1 MLLRWLSRSKTW
13 FKSLYVQ
20 IFVSFLAVCV
30 LLFVGLAVFW
40 NYYFTGLFYNDKQA
54 LLDERSGVVAGIL
67 SNFQDGTLTTRD
79 LRFATRIVARSFN
92 GDVLYV
98 DAKGKVLSGSTDG
111 EGTTIPR
118 QLDAVFLSG
127 LKGNTGS
134 DMTER
139 RTANGKVEDMLT
151 HYAPYQLGNQPIVVL
166 LQVRA
171 DEVGE
176 AIAAVRFNILLPLLF
191 SLVAVGLILFILSRR
206 FAGPVHSMRAA
217 ALRIAQGDLTVRV
230 QTSSGD
236 EVGELAESFNY
247 MAEQMQGW
255 EDARQEFLAN
265 VSHELRSPLTSLRG
279 LIVAMKDKIVPEDK
293 YGHYLAICDG
303 EVQRLQRL
311 VTDLLDLARI
321 QNGLDVFR
329 MQPVAV
335 QDKLHEV
342 LELMRGR
349 IEAKGLT
356 LATEFPPAGGAP
368 IHVELDPDRFAQI
381 MQNLI
386 TNAIQFTPSGG
397 TVKVAL
403 EASAEDVYVAV
414 EDTGIGMSEEELRRI
429 WDRFY
434 KADDARSSQPSD
446 GTGLGLTIVK
456 HLALGMNGK
465 IAASSAPGRGSTF
478 CIEFPRIADREFPRA
493 AHREEGADA
502 PGQ

>member
-13 FKSLYVQ
+13 FKSLYLQ
-20 IFVSFLAVCV
+20 IFVSFLAVCI
-30 LLFVGLAVFW
+30 LFFAGLAVFW
-40 NYYFTGLFYNDKQA
+40 NYYFTKLFYEDKNA
-54 LLDERSGVVAGIL
+54 MLVERAGVIAAIL
-67 SNFQDGTLTTRD
+67 NNYQDGTLTTRD

-98 DAKGKVLSGSTDG
+98 DANGKVLSGSTTG

-118 QLDAVFLSG
+118 SLDAVFIAG
-127 LKGNTGS
+127 LKGGTGS
-134 DMTER
+134 EMTVR
-139 RTANGKVEDMLT
+139 RLDGNKRENMLT
-151 HYAPYQLGNQPIVVL
+151 HYAPYQLGSQPIVVL

-171 DEVGE
+171 DELSE
-176 AIAAVRFNILLPLLF
+176 AIAAVRLNILLPLLF

-206 FAGPVHSMRAA
+206 LAGPVHSMREA
-217 ALRIAQGDLTVRV
+217 ALKIAQGDLTARV
-230 QTSSGD
+230 PVTASD
-236 EVGELAESFNY
+236 EVGELSKSFNY

-293 YGHYLAICDG
+293 FEHYLSICDG

-311 VTDLLDLARI
+311 VADLLDLASI
-321 QNGLDVFR
+321 QNGVDVFR

-335 QDKLHEV
+335 QDKLQEV
-342 LELMRGR
+342 LELMQGR

-356 LATEFPPAGGAP
+356 LQVELPPQDGGTIYA
-368 IHVELDPDRFAQI
+368 ELDPDRFAQVL
-381 MQNLI
+381 QNLV
-386 TNAIQFTPSGG
+386 TNAIQFTPQGG
-397 TVKVAL
+397 RVKVAL
-403 EASAEDVYVAV
+403 EAAEDEVYVAV

-434 KADDARSSQPSD
+434 KADNARSSQPSE

-456 HLALGMNGK
+456 HLVGGMNGK
-465 IAASSAPGRGSTF
+465 IAVRSRPGEGTTF
-478 CIEFPRIADREFPRA
+478 CVAFRRIR
-493 AHREEGADA
+493 
-502 PGQ
+502 

>member
-1 MLLRWLSRSKTW
+1 MLSRWRRRTKTW

-20 IFVSFLAVCV
+20 IFVSFLAVCI

-40 NYYFTGLFYNDKQA
+40 NYYFTELFYQDKKA
-54 LLDERSGVVAGIL
+54 LLEERSAVVAAVL
-67 SNFQDGTLTTRD
+67 TNFQEGTLTTRD

-92 GDVLYV
+92 GEVLYV
-98 DAKGKVLSGSTDG
+98 DAKGKVLAGSTTG

-118 QLDAVFLSG
+118 SLDNVFISG
-127 LKGNTGS
+127 LKGSTGS
-134 DMTER
+134 DMTVRHIAGNKIE
-139 RTANGKVEDMLT
+139 NMLT
-151 HYAPYQLGNQPIVVL
+151 HYAPYQLGNEPIVVL
-166 LQVRA
+166 VQVRA
-171 DEVGE
+171 EEVSE
-176 AIAAVRFNILLPLLF
+176 AIAAVRFNVVLPLLF

-217 ALRIAQGDLTVRV
+217 ALQIAQGDLTARV
-230 QTSSGD
+230 QASSGD
-236 EVGELAESFNY
+236 EVGELAKSFNY

-329 MQPVAV
+329 LQPVAV
-335 QDKLHEV
+335 RDKLLEV
-342 LELMRGR
+342 LELMRAR
-349 IEAKGLT
+349 VEAKGLT
-356 LATEFPPAGGAP
+356 LLAELPPEEAP
-368 IHVELDPDRFAQI
+368 PIYADLDPDRFAQVL
-381 MQNLI
+381 QNLL

-397 TVKVAL
+397 TVKIVL
-403 EASAEDVYVAV
+403 EASADEVYVEV
-414 EDTGIGMSEEELRRI
+414 EDTGVGMSEEELRRI

-456 HLALGMNGK
+456 HLVGGMNGN
-465 IAASSAPGRGSTF
+465 IAARSEPGKGTTF
-478 CIEFPRIADREFPRA
+478 RIAVARA
-493 AHREEGADA
+493 AVPEDA
-502 PGQ
+502 AERFAP